1 MKNQRGQKRENVMLC
16 ADFENYLSDYLEG
29 SLDGETH
36 RLVAEHALRC
46 PMCHETLSLV
56 KSTVQAC
63 QTAYVPPPSAALE
76 ARILH
81 STIPES
87 GMSCDDFEQYLT
99 DYLDGFLPASLFHR
113 WERHAALC
121 AQCTELPGQVVR
133 TIGACYTYKGD
144 ELPLPVG
151 LNERILEATLGT
163 AITKEVKAP
172 LAARLAARLRF
183 LLDPIVSPQFAT
195 VATMLLVA
203 VFVLTNTVSADG
215 SISGVYQR
223 GLSLAGQ
230 GFVDSKDVSGS
241 GIQQGFKKFFVGDED
256 PKPAVPARDE
266 ATGSEK
272 QPKPKQESSEQHPQ
286 PAPNA
291 KGDNKR

>member
-1 MKNQRGQKRENVMLC
+1 MLC

-76 ARILH
+76 ARILN

-87 GMSCDDFEQYLT
+87 GMSCEDFEQYLT

-183 LLDPIVSPQFAT
+183 LLDPIVSPQLAT

-215 SISGVYQR
+215 SISGMYNN

-230 GFVDSKDVSGS
+230 GFVDNKDVNGP
-241 GIQQGFKKFFVGDED
+241 GIRKRVKEFFVGDD
-256 PKPAVPARDE
+256 DQKPVVPARDE

-272 QPKPKQESSEQHPQ
+272 PAKPKEEGAEQRQQ
-286 PAPNA
+286 PAPANS
-291 KGDNKR
+291 KSDKR